1 MENYMTEGNA
11 AKSIAYFSIPLVLS
25 SVFQQLYNLVDSII
39 VGNYVG
45 EDALAAVGASY
56 SITMVFISIAIG
68 SGIGCAVVISQ
79 YYGAKMIHKMKT
91 SIYTSIIAIAI
102 LSVFLACIGWIMS
115 DFLLQIMK
123 TPDNIFYDALSYLKI
138 YFLGLTFMFLYNII
152 TSIFNALGESKIPLY
167 FLIFSS
173 FLNILLDLIFVVKLQ
188 YGVVGVAI
196 ATLIAQGISAFLSIT
211 YLLFNLKK
219 FKTEDEVAIDLG
231 LNNKSAKVKTNKKEN
246 INKRKDSKD
255 IKLFDFAILK
265 NMNKIAIPSIFQQSF
280 VYISIFLVQ
289 IIVNTFGSSII
300 AGYTIATKID
310 SITMIPLASFGNAV
324 GTFTAQNIGAKKIER
339 VKEGLKSSLIIITLM
354 SLAIFA
360 VLFGQNIIELF
371 LNKSQS
377 EDAIDFALKYLRI
390 VSGFYIVKGFMN
402 AYTGVLKGAGD
413 IGVFVLSTMLN
424 FLVRLIIVYV
434 FANTIGVSVIYYGVP
449 IGWFV
454 GLLIGYIRYK
464 SEKWKFKSIVK

>member
-1 MENYMTEGNA
+1 MM
-11 AKSIAYFSIPLVLS
+11 
-25 SVFQQLYNLVDSII
+25 
-39 VGNYVG
+39 
-45 EDALAAVGASY
+45 
-56 SITMVFISIAIG
+56 
-68 SGIGCAVVISQ
+68 
-79 YYGAKMIHKMKT
+79 
-91 SIYTSIIAIAI
+91 
-102 LSVFLACIGWIMS
+102 
-115 DFLLQIMK
+115 
-123 TPDNIFYDALSYLKI
+123 ALSYLKI

-300 AGYTIATKID
+300 AGYTIATKI
-310 SITMIPLASFGNAV
+310 
-324 GTFTAQNIGAKKIER
+324 
-339 VKEGLKSSLIIITLM
+339 
-354 SLAIFA
+354 
-360 VLFGQNIIELF
+360 VL
-371 LNKSQS
+371 
-377 EDAIDFALKYLRI
+377 
-390 VSGFYIVKGFMN
+390 
-402 AYTGVLKGAGD
+402 
-413 IGVFVLSTMLN
+413 
-424 FLVRLIIVYV
+424 
-434 FANTIGVSVIYYGVP
+434 
-449 IGWFV
+449 
-454 GLLIGYIRYK
+454 
-464 SEKWKFKSIVK
+464 

>member
-1 MENYMTEGNA
+1 M
-11 AKSIAYFSIPLVLS
+11 
-25 SVFQQLYNLVDSII
+25 
-39 VGNYVG
+39 
-45 EDALAAVGASY
+45 
-56 SITMVFISIAIG
+56 
-68 SGIGCAVVISQ
+68 
-79 YYGAKMIHKMKT
+79 
-91 SIYTSIIAIAI
+91 
-102 LSVFLACIGWIMS
+102 
-115 DFLLQIMK
+115 
-123 TPDNIFYDALSYLKI
+123 
-138 YFLGLTFMFLYNII
+138 
-152 TSIFNALGESKIPLY
+152 Y

-246 INKRKDSKD
+246 INKRKNSKD

-360 VLFGQNIIELF
+360 VLFIFGQNIIELF

-402 AYTGVLKGAGD
+402 AYSGVLKGAGD

>member
-1 MENYMTEGNA
+1 MTEGNA

-45 EDALAAVGASY
+45 ENALAAVGASY
-56 SITMVFISIAIG
+56 SVTMVFMSIAIG

-91 SIYTSIIAIAI
+91 SIYTSIIAIGI
-102 LSVFLACIGWIMS
+102 LSVFLACIGWLMS
-115 DFLLQIMK
+115 GFLLEIMK
-123 TPDNIFYDALSYLKI
+123 TPVNIFGDALSYLKI

-173 FLNILLDLIFVVKLQ
+173 LLNILLDLIFVVRLE

-196 ATLIAQGISAFLSIT
+196 ATLIAQGVSAFLSIT
-211 YLLFNLKK
+211 YLFFNLRNFKEEDKIVIDAIIDSENSKK
-219 FKTEDEVAIDLG
+219 INNEDVYIKNMEYPM
-231 LNNKSAKVKTNKKEN
+231 
-246 INKRKDSKD
+246 D
-255 IKLFDFAILK
+255 IKIFDFDILK
-265 NMNKIAIPSIFQQSF
+265 NMSKIAIPSILQQSF

-289 IIVNTFGSSII
+289 IVVNTFGASII
-300 AGYTIATKID
+300 AGYTIASKID

-354 SLAIFA
+354 SLTIFT
-360 VLFGQNIIELF
+360 VLFIFGQNIIKLF
-371 LNKSQS
+371 LNEGQS
-377 EDAIDFALKYLRI
+377 SDAINFALKYIQI
-390 VSGFYIVKGFMN
+390 VSAFYIIKGFMN
-402 AYTGVLKGAGD
+402 AYCGVLKGAGD
-413 IGVFVLSTMLN
+413 IGVFVWATILN
-424 FLVRLIIVYV
+424 FLVRLIIVYA
-434 FANTIGVSVIYYGVP
+434 FADIIGAPIIYYGVP
-449 IGWFV
+449 VGWFI
-454 GLLIGYIRYK
+454 GLSIGYIRYK
-464 SEKWKFKSIVK
+464 SGKWKFKSVVK

>member
-1 MENYMTEGNA
+1 MTEGNA

-91 SIYTSIIAIAI
+91 AIYTSIIAIAI

-188 YGVVGVAI
+188 YGVIGVAM
-196 ATLIAQGISAFLSIT
+196 ATLIAQGISAFLSIV
-211 YLLFNLKK
+211 YLFFNLKK
-219 FKTEDEVAIDLG
+219 FDK
-231 LNNKSAKVKTNKKEN
+231 
-246 INKRKDSKD
+246 KDSINSEYKKINSD
-255 IKLFDFAILK
+255 KETYKNNEIDDLDFKLFDFKILK

-310 SITMIPLASFGNAV
+310 SITMIPLASFGNAI
-324 GTFTAQNIGAKKIER
+324 GTFTAQNIGAKKIDR
-339 VKEGLKSSLIIITLM
+339 VKEGLKSTLIMISIMSLIIFSILF
-354 SLAIFA
+354 IF
-360 VLFGQNIIELF
+360 GRDIIDLF
-371 LNKSQS
+371 LDEAQS
-377 EDAIDFALKYLRI
+377 EDAISFAIKYLRV
-390 VSGFYIVKGFMN
+390 VSAFYILKGFMN
-402 AYTGVLKGAGD
+402 AYCGVLKGAGD
-413 IGVFVLSTMLN
+413 ISIFVIATMLN
-424 FLVRLIIVYV
+424 FFIRLIIVYI
-434 FANTIGVSVIYYGVP
+434 FSNKIGPSVVYYAIP

-464 SEKWKFKSIVK
+464 NEKWKLKTIIK

>member
-102 LSVFLACIGWIMS
+102 LSVFLGWIMS

-231 LNNKSAKVKTNKKEN
+231 LNNKSANVKTNKKEN

-360 VLFGQNIIELF
+360 VLFIFGQNIIELF
-371 LNKSQS
+371 LNKPQS